1 MPQFNTYP
9 ALQARTFDIQDIQRQ
24 SLHNQLLQSKLQ
36 QAQGEVQRQGQLRE
50 IMPGVGA
57 EAGLGPNAQQA
68 LAIDPSQL
76 SALMKI
82 PKAERDRAK
91 ERAATLGNLALG
103 VLTAPPVQRAATWS
117 QARES
122 AIASGA
128 NPENVPE
135 TYDQG
140 TEQKLRL
147 WVAQADKIR
156 TLLDQ
161 VPDEPSGY
169 QRTEGGLE
177 FTPGG
182 PADPAQAGRLAAAKR
197 GPDGGATAAQQ
208 ANNAE
213 INAARQTLDRMGL
226 DKAEILRRTQ
236 KATNTGRANPDYDPS
251 LERLLRTATQRKVG
265 ADPEFAVIHRR
276 YLGPAPEFSDPAGM
290 RQLPPGTNV
299 EEPGV
304 FDRIGDFLFGDDGD
318 TRGPAPGGPE
328 NTARRGPRRGMPRP
342 GGRGGTRGRG
352 GAKAIPAMNAA
363 EIKDL
368 VDTQGESLTPAER
381 KAIQARLDALG
392 M

>member
-1 MPQFNTYP
+1 MPSFNAYP
-9 ALQARTFDIQDIQRQ
+9 ALQARTFDIQDIQRR
-24 SLHNQLLQSKLQ
+24 SLQNQLLGSKLQ
-36 QAQGEVQRQGQLRE
+36 QVQGEAQRQDQLRGV
-50 IMPGVGA
+50 MPGVGA

-91 ERAATLGNLALG
+91 TQATTLGNLALG
-103 VLTAPPVQRAATWS
+103 VLTAPVVQRAAIWG

-128 NPENVPE
+128 NPQNVPE
-135 TYDQG
+135 AYDQG
-140 TEQKLRL
+140 TEQKLRQ
-147 WVAQADKIR
+147 WVAQAGQIK

-161 VPDEPSGY
+161 VPDAPSGY
-169 QRTEGGLE
+169 RGAGDGLE
-177 FTPGG
+177 AIPGG

-213 INAARQTLDRMGL
+213 IGAARQTLDRMGL

-265 ADPEFAVIHRR
+265 VDPEFAVIHRR

-290 RQLPPGTNV
+290 RPLPPGV
-299 EEPGV
+299 SAEQPGIL
-304 FDRIGDFLFGDDGD
+304 DRLGDYLFGDDD
-318 TRGPAPGGPE
+318 TPAPAPSG
-328 NTARRGPRRGMPRP
+328 GPRRGRPRGRAP
-342 GGRGGTRGRG
+342 GRGRG

-368 VDTQGESLTPAER
+368 VDTKGESLTPAEL
-381 KAIQARLDALG
+381 KAVQARLTELG